1 MSQPNTLGEFSLNS
15 TPTPASDLEAERL
28 TRKREAAL
36 GYRIMASWGWGA
48 DGSGHITAR
57 DPENKNCFWLLGYGV
72 PFAKATIDDLVL
84 IDEAGALIEG
94 NRAANPAAF
103 HIHAPIHAAR
113 GDGKEGRI
121 PFINGPSVGPGQCE
135 RGPRPR

>member
-1 MSQPNTLGEFSLNS
+1 
-15 TPTPASDLEAERL
+15 
-28 TRKREAAL
+28 
-36 GYRIMASWGWGA
+36 
-48 DGSGHITAR
+48 
-57 DPENKNCFWLLGYGV
+57 KNCFWLLGYGV

-113 GDGKEGRI
+113 GDVIGAIHTHTPYGT
-121 PFINGPSVGPGQCE
+121 PFS
-135 RGPRPR
+135 